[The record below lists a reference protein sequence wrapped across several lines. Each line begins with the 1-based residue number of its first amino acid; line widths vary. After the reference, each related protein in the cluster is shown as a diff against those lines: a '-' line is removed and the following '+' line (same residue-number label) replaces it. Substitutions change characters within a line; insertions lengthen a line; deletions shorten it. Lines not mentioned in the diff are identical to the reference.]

1 MARTEPEKFE
11 VELGKLL
18 EKHQVY
24 PAVIIYHPGGH
35 EPNRMEVTEYGH
47 ASTEWMAQAGEA
59 FFLHAE
65 HKIINGRTQSAKN
78 TVPEDVKSRREEYY
92 TPSGLMQKIIKKS
105 FN

>member
-11 VELGKLL
+11 VELGKLM

-24 PAVIIYHPGGH
+24 PAVIIYHPGGT

-65 HKIINGRTQSAKN
+65 HKIINGRTVSAIEKF
-78 TVPEDVKSRREEYY
+78 PEEVKSKKEEHW
-92 TPSGLMQKIIKKS
+92 TPSGLMQKIMKGR
-105 FN
+105 N